1 MSELQKGTGQAGEDN
16 SLLSDC
22 KKTGN
27 TKQEMK
33 CIVWNPRSLNNKI
46 DYLVQMM
53 EDNDIV
59 IAVVSETWLTSATS
73 YVTGYLRDHGYSIH
87 HHYRLGQKGGGVAI
101 IFANTIMI
109 QQSKVHSFKSFECV
123 SASFSGHSGKTF
135 HLTAIY
141 RCGDHL
147 EPKSVFLKEFNDLVE
162 FLHFTYYYI
171 VLVAILIFIVM
182 TS

>member
-1 MSELQKGTGQAGEDN
+1 
-16 SLLSDC
+16 
-22 KKTGN
+22 
-27 TKQEMK
+27 
-33 CIVWNPRSLNNKI
+33 
-46 DYLVQMM
+46 MM

-59 IAVVSETWLTSATS
+59 IAVVSETWLSSATS

-123 SASFSGHSGKTF
+123 SASFSGHSCKTF

-162 FLHFTYYYI
+162 FLHFTYPYI
-171 VLVAILIFIVM
+171 VLCGDFNIHCNDI
-182 TS
+182 